1 MKTAIKLA
9 IFLVLLSLLAEHF
22 APADIP
28 MEMIV
33 HVHV

>member
-9 IFLVLLSLLAEHF
+9 IFLVLLSLVVEHF